1 MFEYICLFNRH
12 TIQIML
18 DSFEPTIPIET
29 ASAVSFEEL
38 SSKYDALL
46 SFYSVRT
53 NNVLQALEET
63 YPDRQAFLDAFIKM
77 SRRYIHSLKNCGA
90 KTVDEILAIQRIL
103 NPSQEGQGID
113 STDFVP
119 HTLPDNVD
127 TLLPLIMPWL
137 EDLSVRAKNG
147 VITFLEENHNSLAE
161 SYAAFTKP
169 KFNPVK
175 MKNVGRNTAG
185 EISDLFLRIKDFL
198 ESFADEQAV
207 ADAVTKHFTKTYDDL
222 LIPADAQDSIR
233 NLENSLGHF
242 PLFAA
247 ISSYL
252 ESLGGEDRAIV
263 DGCILIHEDQPLQ
276 DRDEIA
282 AMVGLT
288 PERVR
293 QKRNKLI
300 ESLPAYFATYR
311 AFGFVDKCPYNYQ
324 MSRVNEEINATEG
337 TDFSL
342 HFVNWVLASTFDEIA
357 IFGDV
362 LRTLTGY
369 YDKHFFVCLAPANL
383 CQYMDFNAF
392 LEDVE
397 TRLTEKRIDE
407 EKVNLRNLIDSHL
420 KTQYCEDEMPDIE
433 TACRSILFLHYP
445 VEVDFG
451 QVIFKPNAR
460 KNNTLVIEEILRA
473 AGHPMTLEEIYEE
486 FIYQYPERY
495 TEMNSLRGSINNN
508 PNILPIGR
516 TSTYTLTE
524 WESDEH
530 KGGSIRSI
538 VIEYLDQQDLPIA
551 LIPEI
556 VDYVCKFRPTT
567 DEKNIVS
574 NISLDKSGQFGFY
587 YRNGERYIGLT
598 SGDFPQEFF
607 PVESSAKSSAA
618 NSIWYPKILSFIEE
632 RGHFPFSSGVDD
644 EEKQLCH
651 FWMRQERYYAKG
663 ELDSHALIFFE
674 RVTSQYGHLRI
685 DKKGHDW
692 KDSYE
697 RVKKAFET
705 KDFSEMDDEAGK
717 WLSRN
722 LREHQY
728 HKDSMPEWKREGIE
742 YIISL
747 FSSNEQCTR

>member
-1 MFEYICLFNRH
+1 MKSKGDTIVVDDQLVCYDDSLMLKRLSAWPYVQLGIVFILVVVALFALLASKKAEQNKVWVG
-12 TIQIML
+12 L
-18 DSFEPTIPIET
+18 SKET
-29 ASAVSFEEL
+29 AHQLGTPISSLMAWVELLKENYPGDELIPEMDKDVKRLELVAERFSKIGSLPELVDGSLNEVLKRVTDYMDRRTSKKVDISFNLPVDEVIVKMNKALIEWVVENLCKNAVDAMEGDGKIELLLFEE
-38 SSKYDALL
+38 
-46 SFYSVRT
+46 
-53 NNVLQALEET
+53 
-63 YPDRQAFLDAFIKM
+63 
-77 SRRYIHSLKNCGA
+77 
-90 KTVDEILAIQRIL
+90 
-103 NPSQEGQGID
+103 
-113 STDFVP
+113 
-119 HTLPDNVD
+119 
-127 TLLPLIMPWL
+127 
-137 EDLSVRAKNG
+137 
-147 VITFLEENHNSLAE
+147 
-161 SYAAFTKP
+161 
-169 KFNPVK
+169 
-175 MKNVGRNTAG
+175 
-185 EISDLFLRIKDFL
+185 
-198 ESFADEQAV
+198 
-207 ADAVTKHFTKTYDDL
+207 
-222 LIPADAQDSIR
+222 
-233 NLENSLGHF
+233 
-242 PLFAA
+242 
-247 ISSYL
+247 
-252 ESLGGEDRAIV
+252 EDRAIV

-300 ESLPAYFATYR
+300 ESLAAYFATYR

-324 MSRVNEEINATEG
+324 MSRVNEDINATEG

-651 FWMRQERYYAKG
+651 FWMRQERYYANG

>member
-12 TIQIML
+12 AIQIML

-247 ISSYL
+247 I
-252 ESLGGEDRAIV
+252 E
-263 DGCILIHEDQPLQ
+263 
-276 DRDEIA
+276 
-282 AMVGLT
+282 LT
-288 PERVR
+288 P
-293 QKRNKLI
+293 
-300 ESLPAYFATYR
+300 A
-311 AFGFVDKCPYNYQ
+311 
-324 MSRVNEEINATEG
+324 
-337 TDFSL
+337 
-342 HFVNWVLASTFDEIA
+342 
-357 IFGDV
+357 
-362 LRTLTGY
+362 
-369 YDKHFFVCLAPANL
+369 
-383 CQYMDFNAF
+383 
-392 LEDVE
+392 
-397 TRLTEKRIDE
+397 
-407 EKVNLRNLIDSHL
+407 
-420 KTQYCEDEMPDIE
+420 
-433 TACRSILFLHYP
+433 
-445 VEVDFG
+445 
-451 QVIFKPNAR
+451 
-460 KNNTLVIEEILRA
+460 
-473 AGHPMTLEEIYEE
+473 
-486 FIYQYPERY
+486 
-495 TEMNSLRGSINNN
+495 
-508 PNILPIGR
+508 
-516 TSTYTLTE
+516 
-524 WESDEH
+524 
-530 KGGSIRSI
+530 
-538 VIEYLDQQDLPIA
+538 
-551 LIPEI
+551 
-556 VDYVCKFRPTT
+556 
-567 DEKNIVS
+567 
-574 NISLDKSGQFGFY
+574 
-587 YRNGERYIGLT
+587 GERQCLT
-598 SGDFPQEFF
+598 
-607 PVESSAKSSAA
+607 
-618 NSIWYPKILSFIEE
+618 ISF
-632 RGHFPFSSGVDD
+632 
-644 EEKQLCH
+644 
-651 FWMRQERYYAKG
+651 
-663 ELDSHALIFFE
+663 
-674 RVTSQYGHLRI
+674 
-685 DKKGHDW
+685 
-692 KDSYE
+692 
-697 RVKKAFET
+697 
-705 KDFSEMDDEAGK
+705 
-717 WLSRN
+717 
-722 LREHQY
+722 
-728 HKDSMPEWKREGIE
+728 
-742 YIISL
+742 
-747 FSSNEQCTR
+747 

>member
-1 MFEYICLFNRH
+1 
-12 TIQIML
+12 ML
-18 DSFEPTIPIET
+18 DSFDTSMPVEA
-29 ASAVSFEEL
+29 ASAVSFDEL

-46 SFYSVRT
+46 SLYSVRT
-53 NNVLQALEET
+53 NNVLQALEGD
-63 YPDRQAFLDAFIKM
+63 YPDRQAFLDAFVKM
-77 SRRYIHSLKNCGA
+77 SRRGIRSLKNCGA
-90 KTVDEILAIQRIL
+90 KTVEEILAIQSIL
-103 NPSQEGQGID
+103 NPTHAGQD
-113 STDFVP
+113 TKVP
-119 HTLPDNVD
+119 AFIPRTLPNNVD
-127 TLLPLIMPWL
+127 TLLPLIKPWL

-147 VITFLEENHNSLAE
+147 IIIFFEENHNSLAE
-161 SYAAFTKP
+161 SYTAFTNRQ
-169 KFNPVK
+169 FNPVK
-175 MKNVGRNTAG
+175 MKNVGRNTAR
-185 EISDLFLRIKDFL
+185 EISDFFDRVKEYLD
-198 ESFADEQAV
+198 SFADEQAV
-207 ADAVTKHFTKTYDDL
+207 ADAVAKYFTKTYDDL
-222 LIPADAQDSIR
+222 LIPTEAQESIHA
-233 NLENSLGHF
+233 LENSLGHF

-247 ISSYL
+247 INAYL
-252 ESLGGEDRAIV
+252 ENLEGEDRVIV
-263 DGCILIHEDQPLQ
+263 DGCILIHEDQPLR

-282 AMVGLT
+282 AEVGLSA
-288 PERVR
+288 ERVR
-293 QKRNKLI
+293 QKRNRLI
-300 ESLPAYFATYR
+300 ESLAAYFATYR
-311 AFGFVDKCPYNYQ
+311 TFGFIDKCPYNFQ
-324 MSRVNEEINATEG
+324 MNRVNEEINATEG

-342 HFVNWVLASTFDEIA
+342 HFVNWVLASTFEDIA

-362 LRTLTGY
+362 MRTLTGY
-369 YDKHFFVCLAPANL
+369 YDKHFFVCLAPADL

-397 TRLTEKRIDE
+397 TRLADKRIDE
-407 EKVNLRNLIDSHL
+407 EKVNLRSLIDSHL
-420 KTQYCEDEMPDIE
+420 KTQYCEDEMPAIE

-473 AGHPMTLEEIYEE
+473 AGHPMSLVEIYEE

-516 TSTYTLTE
+516 TSTYTLIE

-538 VIEYLDQQDLPIA
+538 VIEYLDQQELPIA
-551 LIPEI
+551 PIPEV

-598 SGDFPQEFF
+598 SGVFPQDFF
-607 PVESSAKSSAA
+607 PVESSAKTSLS
-618 NSIWYPKILSFIEE
+618 NSIWYPRILSFINEH
-632 RGHFPFSSGVDD
+632 GHFPFSSGVDD

-651 FWMRQERYYAKG
+651 FWMRQERYYANG

-674 RVTSQYGHLRI
+674 LVTSQYGHLRI

-697 RVKKAFET
+697 RVKKAFEI

-722 LREHQY
+722 LREYQY

>member
-1 MFEYICLFNRH
+1 
-12 TIQIML
+12 ML
-18 DSFEPTIPIET
+18 DSFENTMPVEA
-29 ASAVSFEEL
+29 ASAVSFDEL

-46 SFYSVRT
+46 SLYSVRT
-53 NNVLQALEET
+53 KNVLQALERT
-63 YPDRQAFLDAFIKM
+63 YLGRQAFLDAFVKM
-77 SRRYIHSLKNCGA
+77 SRRGIRSLKNCGA
-90 KTVDEILAIQRIL
+90 KTVEEILAIQSIL
-103 NPSQEGQGID
+103 NPTHEGQG
-113 STDFVP
+113 TDAP
-119 HTLPDNVD
+119 DLSPRILPGNVD

-137 EDLSVRAKNG
+137 EELSVRAKNG
-147 VITFLEENHNSLAE
+147 FIIFLEENHNSLAE
-161 SYAAFTKP
+161 SYSSFTNP
-169 KFNPVK
+169 KFDPVK
-175 MKNVGRNTAG
+175 MKNVGRNTAR
-185 EISDLFLRIKDFL
+185 EISDLFNRIKVYL
-198 ESFADEQAV
+198 ESFADEKAV
-207 ADAVTKHFTKTYDDL
+207 ADAVTNKTYDDL
-222 LIPADAQDSIR
+222 KIPADAQHSIR
-233 NLENSLGHF
+233 DLENSLGHF

-247 ISSYL
+247 INAYL
-252 ESLGGEDRAIV
+252 DSLEGEERAIV
-263 DGCILIHEDQPLQ
+263 DGCILIHEEQPLQ

-282 AMVGLT
+282 AAIGLS

-300 ESLPAYFATYR
+300 ESLAAYFSTYR
-311 AFGFVDKCPYNYQ
+311 TFGFVDKCPYTYQ
-324 MSRVNEEINATEG
+324 MNRVNEEINATEG

-342 HFVNWVLASTFDEIA
+342 PFVNWVLASTFEEIA

-362 LRTLTGY
+362 MRTLTGY
-369 YDKHFFVCLAPANL
+369 YDKHFFVCLAPADL

-392 LEDVE
+392 LEEVE
-397 TRLTEKRIDE
+397 ARLAEKRIDE

-420 KTQYCEDEMPDIE
+420 KTQYCEDEMPAIE

-451 QVIFKPNAR
+451 QIIFKPNAR

-473 AGHPMTLEEIYEE
+473 AGHPMSLEEIYEE

-524 WESDEH
+524 WESDVH

-551 LIPEI
+551 PIPEI

-598 SGDFPQEFF
+598 SGVFPQEFF
-607 PVESSAKSSAA
+607 PVESSAKTSLS
-618 NSIWYPKILSFIEE
+618 NSIWYPRILSFINEH
-632 RGHFPFSSGVDD
+632 GHFPFSSGVDD
-644 EEKQLCH
+644 VEKQLCH
-651 FWMRQERYYAKG
+651 FWMRQERYHANG
-663 ELDSHALIFFE
+663 ELDSHAMIFFE
-674 RVTSQYGHLRI
+674 LVTSQYGHLRI

-692 KDSYE
+692 KDSYK

-722 LREHQY
+722 LREYQY
-728 HKDSMPEWKREGIE
+728 HKDLMPEWKREGIE

-747 FSSNEQCTR
+747 FSSNEQCTK